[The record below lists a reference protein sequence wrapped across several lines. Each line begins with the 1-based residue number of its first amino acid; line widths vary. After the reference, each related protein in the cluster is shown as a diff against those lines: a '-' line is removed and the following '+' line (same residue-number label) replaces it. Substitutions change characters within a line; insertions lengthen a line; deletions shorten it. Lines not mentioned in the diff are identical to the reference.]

1 MEFHFPAAPESCFLS
16 AMTLYFD
23 DASPG
28 MVFTSGTHRMELA
41 RIKAFAAEFDPQP
54 FHVDEAAAKNSFFG
68 GLVASGWHTA
78 AASMRLLIETLPL
91 ADGIVGSGVEIAWLK
106 PVRPGDILQVRCEI
120 TKVTPSA
127 SRPDRGSVT
136 IRSETLNQ
144 HGEVVQI
151 FTSTAVLSRRPV

>member
-1 MEFHFPAAPESCFLS
+1 MA
-16 AMTLYFD
+16 LYFD

-28 MVFTSGTHRMELA
+28 MVFMSGTYRMETA

-54 FHVDEAAAKNSFFG
+54 FHMDEAAAETSFFG

-78 AASMRLLIETLPL
+78 AASMRLLIESLPL
-91 ADGIVGSGVEIAWLK
+91 ADGIVGSGVEISWLK
-106 PVRPGDILQVRCEI
+106 PVRPGDVIQVRCEI

-136 IRSETLNQ
+136 IRAETLNQ
-144 HGEVVQI
+144 RGEVVQV
-151 FTSTAVLSRRPV
+151 FTSTTVLSRRPV

>member
-1 MEFHFPAAPESCFLS
+1 MA
-16 AMTLYFD
+16 LYFD

-28 MVFTSGTHRMELA
+28 MVFMSGTYRMETA

-54 FHVDEAAAKNSFFG
+54 FHMDEAAAETSFFG

-78 AASMRLLIETLPL
+78 AASMRLLIESLPL
-91 ADGIVGSGVEIAWLK
+91 ADGIVGSGVEISWLK
-106 PVRPGDILQVRCEI
+106 PVRPGDVIQVRCEI

-136 IRSETLNQ
+136 IRAETLNQ
-144 HGEVVQI
+144 RGELVQV
-151 FTSTAVLSRRPV
+151 FTSTTVLSRRPV